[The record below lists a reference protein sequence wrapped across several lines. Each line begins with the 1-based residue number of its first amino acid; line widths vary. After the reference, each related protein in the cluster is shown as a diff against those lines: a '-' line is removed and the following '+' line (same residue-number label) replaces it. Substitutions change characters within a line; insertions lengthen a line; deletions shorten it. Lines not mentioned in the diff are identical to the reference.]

1 VVISVRDHESFERV
15 EDDLVC
21 TRDIS
26 YPLAALGGR
35 VRVETLEGP
44 QDVDVPKGSQ
54 DGDVVTLEGAGLPLL
69 RKPDQRGDLRIGL
82 RLVVPRRLSAEQRR
96 LLEELASLDATDG
109 EEIRPPEKSFFKKI
123 KDSIAGSET

>member
-1 VVISVRDHESFERV
+1 
-15 EDDLVC
+15 
-21 TRDIS
+21 
-26 YPLAALGGR
+26 
-35 VRVETLEGP
+35 
-44 QDVDVPKGSQ
+44 
-54 DGDVVTLEGAGLPLL
+54 L

-96 LLEELASLDATDG
+96 LLEEFANLDATDG